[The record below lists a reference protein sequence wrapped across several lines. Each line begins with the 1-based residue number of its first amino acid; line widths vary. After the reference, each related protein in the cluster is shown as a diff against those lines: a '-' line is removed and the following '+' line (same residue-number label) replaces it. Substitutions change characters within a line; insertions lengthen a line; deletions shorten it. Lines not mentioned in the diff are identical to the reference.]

1 MRKSRGNYNRDTQ
14 SHYRCTH
21 NDNRPK
27 AHTQMPA
34 FVKTTPVADGPV
46 EGFPGV
52 VRAGPLLFVS
62 GCDGHRDRSSGRVV
76 PELAGDVERQCENAY
91 GYLLDLLARAGS
103 SMDRIVRLD
112 HLTSSQDWLPRRQA
126 VRQRFF
132 GKPAPLAST
141 GVAAKMNGIN
151 MLTVSAIAVADIK
164 DKTVLVDGPRY
175 GMPNLSSA
183 VGGGPLIFISGIRGT
198 ANPKTGQ
205 RVVEETPESF
215 GAQTRVCYD
224 MIRSIAADCGLS
236 PSALLRLDCFM
247 RDGSR
252 TDEEEKIRAEELPGV
267 VCASTRVAL
276 PLSARGEVEITSL
289 ASAPGVGKRLF
300 VDNGDPIVVAAG
312 GFLFVGECLGLP
324 RADTQSRNALIGAPQ
339 AQLEHAC
346 RLLESALR
354 RAGSS
359 LSNVVRLEVYFR
371 DIYRGAGSMKALRG
385 ILGDSAPSVIV
396 AGAEL
401 GDFLEV
407 KLNAIAIAD

>member
-1 MRKSRGNYNRDTQ
+1 
-14 SHYRCTH
+14 
-21 NDNRPK
+21 
-27 AHTQMPA
+27 MPT
-34 FVKTTPVADGPV
+34 FVKTVPVVEGPV

-62 GCDGHRDRSSGRVV
+62 GCDGHRDRSTGRVV
-76 PELAGDVERQCENAY
+76 PELAGDAERQCENAY
-91 GYLLDLLARAGS
+91 GRLGDLLVRAGS
-103 SMDRIVRLD
+103 SLDRVVRLD
-112 HLTSSQDWLPRRQA
+112 HWTSSQDWLPRRQA

-175 GMPNLSSA
+175 GMPNLGSA

-198 ANPKTGQ
+198 ANPKTGL

-215 GAQTRVCYD
+215 GAQSRVCYET
-224 MIRSIAADCGLS
+224 IKSIAADCGLS
-236 PSALLRLDCFM
+236 PAALLRLDCFI
-247 RDGSR
+247 RDASR
-252 TDEEEKIRAEELPGV
+252 ADEEEKIRAEELPGV
-267 VCASTRVAL
+267 ACASTRVAL

-289 ASAPGVGKRLF
+289 AAAPGVGKRVF
-300 VDNGDPIVVAAG
+300 VDDGEPTAVAAG
-312 GFLFVGECLGLP
+312 GFVFAGECLGLP
-324 RADTQSRNALIGAPQ
+324 RGDARRRDTLFAAPQ
-339 AQLEHAC
+339 GQLEHAC
-346 RLLESALR
+346 RSLESALR

-371 DIYRGAGSMKALRG
+371 DIYRAESSMRGLRG
-385 ILGDSAPSVIV
+385 LLGDSPPSVVI

-401 GDFLEV
+401 ECLLEV